1 MRLIMVLG
9 IMWHRDTL
17 RRGFARV
24 KMVLPLASGGKLSY
38 LAPNSDT
45 RGSMENVVLT
55 IHLLLA
61 LALVGVVLLQRSEG
75 GGLGLGG
82 GGGGGVMSGRSAASA
97 MSKVTWILAVAFII
111 TSFSLTVIA
120 ARKSA
125 GASVIDRLGTQ
136 STEGAATA
144 PALLD
149 ADALLPPD
157 PEDTAP
163 LVPSAD

>member
-1 MRLIMVLG
+1 
-9 IMWHRDTL
+9 
-17 RRGFARV
+17 
-24 KMVLPLASGGKLSY
+24 
-38 LAPNSDT
+38 
-45 RGSMENVVLT
+45 MENVVLT

-82 GGGGGVMSGRSAASA
+82 GGGGGMSGRSAASA
-97 MSKVTWILAVAFII
+97 MTKVTWILAVAFII
-111 TSFSLTVIA
+111 TSLSLTVIA

-144 PALLD
+144 PALPD

>member
-1 MRLIMVLG
+1 MG
-9 IMWHRDTL
+9 IMWHRATL
-17 RRGFARV
+17 RKGFARV
-24 KMVLPLASGGKLSY
+24 KMVLPLASEGKLSY

-82 GGGGGVMSGRSAASA
+82 GGGGGGVMSGRSAASA

-111 TSFSLTVIA
+111 TSLSLTVIA

-144 PALLD
+144 PALPD
-149 ADALLPPD
+149 ADALLPPN